1 MNYYIR
7 KGFKILRHC
16 KKSWRLRASSNGPW
30 WCQLRMPVAKA
41 VVQRDPRRRW
51 RWLRREWNRA
61 SKRRSSK
68 PSLYTL
74 HIQPINPPIS
84 LQNILISSETGKKH
98 NLSIISCSKENMMKM
113 RVRYV
118 ITPYSGNCRHLSL
131 SMIDVFLFL
140 SLPEKLGF
148 MLQCNEATQKF
159 KQVWTVM
166 YSARIDN
173 PLWENRDNESDH
185 CAEHFNRE
193 NVIYELEDVDLPSL

>member
-7 KGFKILRHC
+7 KGFNILRHC

-51 RWLRREWNRA
+51 RWLRRELNRA

-131 SMIDVFLFL
+131 SMIDVFSFL
-140 SLPEKLGF
+140 LYLKNLALCCNVMKLHKNLNKFEQSCIQLESTIPCEKIVTTS
-148 MLQCNEATQKF
+148 QIIVQNISIEK
-159 KQVWTVM
+159 
-166 YSARIDN
+166 I
-173 PLWENRDNESDH
+173 
-185 CAEHFNRE
+185 
-193 NVIYELEDVDLPSL
+193 